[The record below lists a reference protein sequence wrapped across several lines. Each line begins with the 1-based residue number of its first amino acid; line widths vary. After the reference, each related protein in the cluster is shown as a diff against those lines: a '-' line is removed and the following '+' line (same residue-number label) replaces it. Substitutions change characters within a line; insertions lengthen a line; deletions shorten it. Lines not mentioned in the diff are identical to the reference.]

1 MDSGFESGIRVA
13 LAWTLKFFGTPNRL
27 DWGKDAFALLHHGSA
42 VRSPRSLDPGALR
55 SKTRQRCALWSDRSV
70 ACILGIP
77 REHPDVEDCTHE
89 ALRRAVEGR
98 SSLRSGDALRPWV
111 VGIAR
116 HVALDALRTRQRR
129 RARDGGGDDVME
141 EVADNAPLPDE
152 AVEKQLEKRRV
163 LQALERLP
171 EGQREALMLFH
182 GEGLGYQQIS
192 ARMGV
197 PLGTVATWIT
207 RGRQAMAAAVEGDG
221 ER

>member
-1 MDSGFESGIRVA
+1 MLSLSSIMTLPSGPLGPLTRAPA
-13 LAWTLKFFGTPNRL
+13 LEDTA
-27 DWGKDAFALLHHGSA
+27 
-42 VRSPRSLDPGALR
+42 ALR
-55 SKTRQRCALWSDRSV
+55 TLVGSV
-70 ACILGIP
+70 VSCILGIP

-89 ALRRAVEGR
+89 VLRRAVEGR
-98 SSLRSGDALRPWV
+98 NSLRSSEALRPWV

-129 RARDGGGDDVME
+129 RAREGGGEDGME
-141 EVADNAPLPDE
+141 EVADSAPLPDE
-152 AVEKQLEKRRV
+152 AVETQLKQRRV
-163 LQALERLP
+163 SQALSRLP

-182 GEGLGYQQIS
+182 GEGLGYQQI
-192 ARMGV
+192 AERLGV